1 MWRYKNDFKAIYK
14 CEYIGKLKVLEV
26 MMLIFMRIP
35 NMECGKRTSDNH
47 EDTSGSILRLIEMIG
62 KMKLYGIRKKGTD
75 EIEET
80 FPSLEDSREKLP
92 KGCFKRN

>member
-1 MWRYKNDFKAIYK
+1 MILKQSTSVSIVV
-14 CEYIGKLKVLEV
+14 GKLKVLEV
-26 MMLIFMRIP
+26 MIFMRIP

-80 FPSLEDSREKLP
+80 FPSLEDSRERLRN
-92 KGCFKRN
+92 CFKRN

>member
-14 CEYIGKLKVLEV
+14 CEYCGWEV
-26 MMLIFMRIP
+26 KSAGSDDAYENRIP

-62 KMKLYGIRKKGTD
+62 K
-75 EIEET
+75 
-80 FPSLEDSREKLP
+80 
-92 KGCFKRN
+92 